1 MIYKLGFN
9 MSKKEIYKRVST
21 YNEMVNTLNMSR
33 EAFKLILSNTQ
44 RIVTDDADELSFK
57 ALCANIRIEKRKR
70 NSR

>member
-9 MSKKEIYKRVST
+9 MSKKEIYKRVFT
-21 YNEMVNTLNMSR
+21 YNEMVNTLNMAR

-57 ALCANIRIEKRKR
+57 VLCAIDKILDDKM
-70 NSR
+70 